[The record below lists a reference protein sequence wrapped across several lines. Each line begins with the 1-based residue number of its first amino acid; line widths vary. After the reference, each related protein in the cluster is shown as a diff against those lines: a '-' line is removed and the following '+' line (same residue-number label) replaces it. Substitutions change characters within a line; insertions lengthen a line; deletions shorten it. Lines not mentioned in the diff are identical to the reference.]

1 MSLYDFLVDFFYY
14 CTTEKNFSNRDSK
27 GVWNAQELA
36 IICSKHLFISETVI
50 LPTIW
55 QGWLRLFE
63 TFFSHNKIFF
73 IVFLR
78 NNFCVYTNKY
88 WFDFDFFLTWF
99 FFLAN
104 MIFFWKL
111 LDGFEQPDKKT
122 ILCPYIRRKCTS
134 RRIVG
139 FYVKWGDIEIEM
151 PKTSALTFLCTVWYF
166 QWI

>member
-55 QGWLRLFE
+55 QGWLRFFE
-63 TFFSHNKIFF
+63 TFFSQNKIFF
-73 IVFLR
+73 VVFLR

-88 WFDFDFFLTWF
+88 WFDFDFFWLGSFFWQIWF
-99 FFLAN
+99 
-104 MIFFWKL
+104 FFWKL
-111 LDGFEQPDKKT
+111 LDGFEQPDEKNQFFVRT
-122 ILCPYIRRKCTS
+122 FVENARRVASSVFMSNEEISKLKCQK
-134 RRIVG
+134 R
-139 FYVKWGDIEIEM
+139 
-151 PKTSALTFLCTVWYF
+151 PL
-166 QWI
+166 